1 VSTSTPQ
8 AGSEEREDGEVPG
21 LLAAEALCPAQ
32 RVHLLE
38 QVELQP
44 FALELGDALAEE
56 QRSRS
61 SRTASVSDLYR
72 SAQSMARE
80 ESSETRQGIQDRLHA
95 TAESAE
101 ERKRSRTDAAWKA
114 KKTQQRKAISLR
126 APSRRASRSATRRA
140 SRSSS
145 LTHCFSSSRLRDLAQ
160 RVLPPR
166 PGHDE
171 GATTKF
177 IYSSCKYVQLSQLDM
192 FIDEGIP
199 CR

>member
-114 KKTQQRKAISLR
+114 KKTQQRKAIS
-126 APSRRASRSATRRA
+126 SRSATRRA

-177 IYSSCKYVQLSQLDM
+177 IYNSCKYVQLSQLDM

>member
-114 KKTQQRKAISLR
+114 KKTQQRKAIS
-126 APSRRASRSATRRA
+126 SRSATRRA

-145 LTHCFSSSRLRDLAQ
+145 LTHCFSSSRLRDL
-160 RVLPPR
+160 PPR

-177 IYSSCKYVQLSQLDM
+177 IYNSCKYVQLSQLDM

>member
-80 ESSETRQGIQDRLHA
+80 ESSETRQEIQDRLHA

-114 KKTQQRKAISLR
+114 KKTQQRKAIVEAGLPQRDAAGHQVLFLDPLLQQQPTPRSGSAGAAS
-126 APSRRASRSATRRA
+126 APRTRRG
-140 SRSSS
+140 R
-145 LTHCFSSSRLRDLAQ
+145 H
-160 RVLPPR
+160 
-166 PGHDE
+166 H
-171 GATTKF
+171 
-177 IYSSCKYVQLSQLDM
+177 
-192 FIDEGIP
+192 
-199 CR
+199 